1 MSRKKVILFG
11 GTFDPI
17 HLGHIQVADAAMQHI
32 GAERV
37 IFIPAKRSPHKKQQ
51 PTASE
56 IDRIAMI
63 QLAID
68 GRKDFSL
75 SDCECKRPQ
84 PSYTLDT
91 VHEFL
96 AQYGPDTD
104 LVWLVGAD
112 AVKDLPHW
120 YRIDEL
126 LAAADIAVMYRAGYP
141 KPDFKGCRSDLTP
154 QQIEKLE
161 KNVIPVPLVDISS
174 TEIRIRLS
182 RGQNVDELLPP
193 KVLVYIKTH
202 SLYQTL
208 SS

>member
-1 MSRKKVILFG
+1 MSRKKIILFG

-17 HLGHIQVADAAMQHI
+17 HLGHIQVADAALQHV
-32 GAERV
+32 GAEQI

-51 PTASE
+51 PIASE
-56 IDRIAMI
+56 TDRIAMI
-63 QLAID
+63 QLAI
-68 GRKDFSL
+68 GARKDFSL

-91 VHEFL
+91 VREFL
-96 AQYGPDTD
+96 AQYGPDTA
-104 LVWLVGAD
+104 LIWLVGAD

-141 KPDFKGCRSDLTP
+141 RPDFEGCRPDLTP
-154 QQIEKLE
+154 RQIEKLE
-161 KNVIPVPLVDISS
+161 KNVVPVPLVDISS
-174 TEIRIRLS
+174 TGIRTRLS
-182 RGQNVDELLPP
+182 QGQNVDDMLPAE
-193 KVLVYIKTH
+193 VLAYIKTH
-202 SLYQTL
+202 DLYQTL